1 MATAGAE
8 GLGPGRARGR
18 ATLNVGGAP
27 DSQTH
32 VHRTGL
38 GPWSRSGHHAV
49 PQRIHAVPQCIH
61 MLRIMLCINM
71 LRIMLCN
78 DMPSHPAVQRHAL
91 AWAWPVVLLTCFE
104 ICGIW
109 TGLGP

>member
-1 MATAGAE
+1 MPGTAALPPRQIGAGVCSARDPGAPASMATAGAE

-27 DSQTH
+27 GSQTH

-49 PQRIHAVPQCIH
+49 PQRIHASPQCPH

-78 DMPSHPAVQRHAL
+78 DMPSHPAL
-91 AWAWPVVLLTCFE
+91 
-104 ICGIW
+104 
-109 TGLGP
+109 